1 MRVRWYGQSAFAL
14 TGTGKVFVDPFD
26 ATELMRGRGFAY
38 PAIDGV
44 EADVVLVTHEHS
56 DHNGVGA
63 IGGDPQVVR
72 AAGRTQTPVGEVVG
86 IASEHDDTAGSQRGA
101 NVIYVF
107 ELDGVRVC
115 HFGDFGQ
122 MDLRPEQ
129 ERAIGRVD
137 LLFVPVG
144 GGAPTIG
151 GAKAAAIT
159 KRLAP
164 AVVVPMHYRTAR
176 LDWDD
181 LETAEPFVA
190 ALDAAA
196 VTRLDTAEFDVQPRR
211 EGEGTTVVVPAVP

>member
-1 MRVRWYGQSAFAL
+1 
-14 TGTGKVFVDPFD
+14 
-26 ATELMRGRGFAY
+26 
-38 PAIDGV
+38 
-44 EADVVLVTHEHS
+44 
-56 DHNGVGA
+56 
-63 IGGDPQVVR
+63 VR

-176 LDWDD
+176 LDWDAH
-181 LETAEPFVA
+181 EPVEPFVA
-190 ALDAAA
+190 AFDAAA
-196 VTRLDTAEFDVQPRR
+196 VTRIGTAEFDVHPRR